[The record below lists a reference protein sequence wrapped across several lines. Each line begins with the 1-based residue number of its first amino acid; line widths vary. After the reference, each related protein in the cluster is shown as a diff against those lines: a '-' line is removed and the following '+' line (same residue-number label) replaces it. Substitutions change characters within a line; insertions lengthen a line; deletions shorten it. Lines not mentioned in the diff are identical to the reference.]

1 MPCFGDGNHP
11 KKPARARLAEFLSG
25 RIQTELVR
33 SWLSIWRPIIGIR
46 NRSALFLPVEDF
58 AGVIVQTPAGALV
71 DAMHRK
77 RFLLGAGITILACAS
92 LILALKPIGYTI
104 SNRAIFLAVPFPAD
118 SLF

>member
-1 MPCFGDGNHP
+1 
-11 KKPARARLAEFLSG
+11 
-25 RIQTELVR
+25 
-33 SWLSIWRPIIGIR
+33 
-46 NRSALFLPVEDF
+46 
-58 AGVIVQTPAGALV
+58 
-71 DAMHRK
+71 MHRK